1 MKQEILKHFPEVW
14 MTLSALVIFMGLF
27 LVVIFRLFR
36 PSAQK
41 EIEAASKIPLTEGE
55 KSR

>member
-14 MTLSALVIFMGLF
+14 MTVSALAIFMGLF

-41 EIEAASKIPLTEGE
+41 EIEQASHIPLTEGDE
-55 KSR
+55 SR